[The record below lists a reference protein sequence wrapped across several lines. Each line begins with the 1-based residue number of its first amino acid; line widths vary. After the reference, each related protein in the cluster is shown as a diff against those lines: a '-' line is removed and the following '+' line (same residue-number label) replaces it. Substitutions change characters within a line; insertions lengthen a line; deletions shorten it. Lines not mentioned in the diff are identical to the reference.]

1 MRADDARRK
10 RTRALPAP
18 ITIDVIDGP
27 LPVASPMAPV
37 ENAGAL
43 VCFEGIVRPLEDG
56 RRIAALDYEAYQPM
70 AGAQLRRLA
79 EGMLQRH
86 RLLAVRV
93 EHSRGACRPA
103 RARSAS
109 ASPPATGPRRC
120 AAEEFIDTMKRD
132 VPIWKTA
139 VFAE

>member
-1 MRADDARRK
+1 
-10 RTRALPAP
+10 
-18 ITIDVIDGP
+18 VIINVVDGP
-27 LPVASPMAPV
+27 LPEASAAPPV

-43 VCFEGIVRPLEDG
+43 ICFEGIVRPLEDG
-56 RRIAALDYEAYQPM
+56 RRISALDYEAYQPM

-79 EGMLQRH
+79 DRVLHRH
-86 RLLAVRV
+86 GLLGVWV
-93 EHSRGACRPA
+93 EHSRGRVPAGACSFRLRIASRHRPEGL
-103 RARSAS
+103 R
-109 ASPPATGPRRC
+109 

>member
-1 MRADDARRK
+1 MTHAANE
-10 RTRALPAP
+10 PAP
-18 ITIDVIDGP
+18 APAPVTVDVIDGP
-27 LPVASPMAPV
+27 LPVASTMAPV

-70 AGAQLRRLA
+70 AGAQLQRLA
-79 EGMLQRH
+79 ERVLHRH
-86 RLLAVRV
+86 GLLAVRV
-93 EHSRGACRPA
+93 EHSRGRVPAGACSFRLRIASRHRPEA
-103 RARSAS
+103 LR
-109 ASPPATGPRRC
+109 

-139 VFAE
+139 VFVE